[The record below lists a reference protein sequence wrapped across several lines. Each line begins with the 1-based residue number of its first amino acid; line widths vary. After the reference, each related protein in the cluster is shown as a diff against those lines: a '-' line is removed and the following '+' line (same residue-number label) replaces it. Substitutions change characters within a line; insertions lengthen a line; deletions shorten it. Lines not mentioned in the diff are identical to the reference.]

1 MAQQGLS
8 QVLETGVALVAMLL
22 ASAAAATPTPTFV
35 GAATCAGC
43 HAPANAAWR
52 GSHHAL
58 AMQVAN
64 DATVLGNFDGASLT
78 NFGVTST
85 FAKKDGKRFIRTAGP
100 DGKLADYE
108 VLYTFGVAPLQQY
121 LVAFPNGR
129 YQTPPVA
136 WDSRPKAEGGQR
148 WFSLQPTEKIPP
160 GDLLH
165 WTGVAGNWNQ
175 MCAACHSTDLR
186 KNYDAKTDRYAT
198 TWSEIDVACEACHG
212 PGSNHVAWAKA
223 GASRGPDTDPK
234 LGLEVELSHRDPA
247 RWVMNPETGIAKRN
261 PPLASHAEVEA
272 CAPCHAR
279 RGVVSEEPVFGRPLL
294 DGYRPALLDERLYHA
309 DGQIQDEVYEYGS
322 FLQSRMY
329 AAGVTCSDC
338 HDSHSGKLR
347 NVTSDPNAVCANC
360 HLPAK
365 FATPA
370 HHHHAENSKGASCV
384 ACHMP
389 PKLYMVIDERRD
401 HAIRAPRPDLT
412 LKIGTPNACNGCH
425 TKESPQWAAD
435 ATAKWYG
442 PTRAN
447 TKHYGEAIDAGR
459 RNLPGAERALTQ
471 LASDATQPA
480 IARATA
486 LSLLRGHLSPDSGPA
501 VQSALADPDPLV
513 RDAAVSALADVDP
526 RMRVPLTSPLLVDP
540 VRTVRIDAAR
550 ALASVPSTQVPEA
563 LHPMVAEGLAEYRAA
578 QQLNSDR
585 PEGLMNLAVLASE
598 GGDTAEAERLY
609 RAALHLTPAL
619 PDIYVNLADLYRTQG
634 READAERELRKG
646 LAIAPSSADLHHA
659 LGLSLVRA
667 KRLPEALPE
676 FARATQL
683 DPDASRYAY
692 VYAVALNGAGKTPQ
706 AIAELERAQ
715 HLHPGDVDLVAALAT
730 MNRDRGD
737 RDAARGW
744 AQKLVDLAPQDP
756 QARALLDSLGG
767 LSFPDAVAGRALTDA
782 RAVATPPS
790 RRDRVPPRTRAVLR
804 A

>member
-1 MAQQGLS
+1 VTARWI
-8 QVLETGVALVAMLL
+8 GVAVLVALFTGT
-22 ASAAAATPTPTFV
+22 AAAAPPPAFV
-35 GAATCAGC
+35 GAPGCAEC
-43 HAPANAAWR
+43 HAQTHAAWS

-64 DATVLGNFDGASLT
+64 DTTVLGRFDGASLT
-78 NFGVTST
+78 TFGVTST
-85 FAKKDGKRFIRTAGP
+85 FTKKDGKHWIRTAGP

-129 YQTPPVA
+129 YQAPPVA
-136 WDSRPKAEGGQR
+136 WDTRPKAEGGQR
-148 WFSLQPTEKIPP
+148 WFSLQPDEKIPP

-165 WTGVAGNWNQ
+165 WTGVMGNWNQ

-186 KNYDAKTDRYAT
+186 KNYDAQADRYAT
-198 TWSEIDVACEACHG
+198 AWSEVNVACEACHG

-223 GASRGPDTDPK
+223 GAGRGPDSDPK
-234 LGLEVELSHRDPA
+234 RGLTVDLGRHDPA

-261 PPLASHAEVEA
+261 PPLASHVEVET

-279 RGVVSEEPVFGRPLL
+279 RGVVAEDYELGKPLL
-294 DGYRPALLDERLYHA
+294 DTHRPALLDAPLYHA

-322 FLQSRMY
+322 FSQSRMY

-347 NVTSDPNAVCANC
+347 NVTDDPNAVCSTC

-370 HHHHAENSKGASCV
+370 HHHHAENSKGASCI

-389 PKLYMVIDERRD
+389 AKLYMVIDERRD

-442 PTRAN
+442 PARAN
-447 TKHYGEAIDAGR
+447 TKHYGEAIEAGR

-471 LASDATQPA
+471 LAADATQPA

-486 LSLLRGHLSPDSGPA
+486 LAMLRGYLSPDSGP
-501 VQSALADPDPLV
+501 VIQNALADPDPLL
-513 RDAAVSALADVDP
+513 RDAAVGALVDVDP

-550 ALASVPSTQVPEA
+550 GLASVPAAQVPEA
-563 LHPMVAEGLAEYRAA
+563 LQPMVATGLAEYRAA

-585 PEGLMNLAVLASE
+585 PEGLMNLAVLAAE
-598 GGDTAEAERLY
+598 GGDAAEAERLY
-609 RAALHLTPAL
+609 RAALRLTPGVPA
-619 PDIYVNLADLYRTQG
+619 IYVNLADLYRTQG
-634 READAERELRKG
+634 RDADGERELRKG
-646 LAIAPSSADLHHA
+646 LEVAPQSADLHHA
-659 LGLSLVRA
+659 LGLLLVRA
-667 KRLPEALPE
+667 KRLPEALPA
-676 FARATQL
+676 FARATQI

-692 VYAVALNGAGKTPQ
+692 VYAIAMNSSGQGPQ
-706 AIAELERAQ
+706 AIVELERAYA
-715 HLHPGDVDLVAALAT
+715 LHPGDVEIVSALA
-730 MNRDRGD
+730 MLSQEHGD

-744 AQKLVDLAPQDP
+744 AQKLVDLAPQDAR
-756 QARALLDSLGG
+756 ARALLESLSGAPRP
-767 LSFPDAVAGRALTDA
+767 S
-782 RAVATPPS
+782 PPS
-790 RRDRVPPRTRAVLR
+790 P
-804 A
+804 